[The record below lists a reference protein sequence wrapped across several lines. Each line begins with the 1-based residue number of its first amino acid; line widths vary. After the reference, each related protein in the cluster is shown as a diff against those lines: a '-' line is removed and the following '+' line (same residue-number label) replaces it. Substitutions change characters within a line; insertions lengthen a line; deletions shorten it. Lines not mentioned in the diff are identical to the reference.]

1 MFVTSLPAYYNI
13 IIHYFF
19 ICNPHARLF
28 LTWTT
33 LSDLCY
39 QLCRIII
46 GEEMQEYTV
55 RNYRNKANARGMI
68 SFNVVIKETDL
79 WVSAEKDLAEDAR
92 DMVVGYRR
100 QLEHYI
106 QAHPDFLTTLSPYQ
120 HDPFAAS
127 IVQEMINATAD
138 IGVGPMASVAGA
150 IAQFVGMD
158 LLKSTGQVIIENGG
172 DIFMNLKR
180 DATVSIFA
188 GDSPLSDRVGIR
200 IAENMMPVGI
210 CSSSGKVGHSLSMG
224 SSDVITVLSAS
235 AIRADGAAT
244 ALGNRIRKKMD
255 LEKVSGWADS
265 MGGII
270 GGVAI
275 LGGSMAMWGGIELVA
290 L

>member
-1 MFVTSLPAYYNI
+1 
-13 IIHYFF
+13 
-19 ICNPHARLF
+19 
-28 LTWTT
+28 
-33 LSDLCY
+33 
-39 QLCRIII
+39 
-46 GEEMQEYTV
+46 MQEYTV

-188 GDSPLSDRVGIR
+188 GESPLSDRVGIR

>member
-19 ICNPHARLF
+19 ICNPHARLS

-55 RNYRNKANARGMI
+55 RNYRNKVNARGMI

-79 WVSAEKDLAEDAR
+79 RVSAEKDLAEDTR

-106 QAHPDFLTTLSPYQ
+106 QAHPNFLTTLSPYPRE
-120 HDPFAAS
+120 PFAPS
-127 IVQEMINATAD
+127 IVQEMINATGD

-172 DIFMNLKR
+172 DIFMKLKR
-180 DATVSIFA
+180 EATVSIFA
-188 GDSPLSDRVGIR
+188 GESPLSNRVGIR
-200 IAENMMPVGI
+200 VAENMMPIGI

-244 ALGNRIRKKMD
+244 ALGNRIRKKAD
-255 LEKVSGWADS
+255 LERVSEWADS